1 MQGNEDGHLTDFE
14 RFGRVTSSVAAAIL
28 GHDTRSQKWAWRV
41 ITGREPYR
49 APTYDMARGIEHEQD
64 AVVSLEIDLG
74 VLTEP
79 GGFVPHPVLDW
90 LGASPDA
97 TVIVGSLRIPV
108 EAKCPRKLHVHV
120 PLKYFH
126 QIQVQLECLDA
137 PYGYFVSWVED
148 SDAQFVVKVERSEE
162 WRRLFLPELERFYN
176 EYVVTDIEPP
186 KAKRGS
192 KLNGDSTWD
201 MALAAA
207 AEAANKNTTTT
218 TPSPSGTTT
227 SDETIT
233 TPATEEVPKSMASST
248 GRRRGRPS
256 KKTGADA
263 STSG

>member
-1 MQGNEDGHLTDFE
+1 MEGNEDGHLTDFE
-14 RFGRVTSSVAAAIL
+14 RFGRITSSVAAAVL
-28 GHDTRSQKWAWRV
+28 GHDTRSAKWAWRV

-49 APTYDMARGIEHEQD
+49 APSYDMQRGIEHEAD
-64 AVVSLEIDLG
+64 AIASLEIDLG
-74 VLTEP
+74 TLTEE
-79 GGFVPHPVLDW
+79 GGFYPHPIFDW

-97 TVIVGSLRIPV
+97 IIVGECRYPV
-108 EAKCPRKLHVHV
+108 EAKCPRALHSYV

-192 KLNGDSTWD
+192 KINGDSTWD

-207 AEAANKNTTTT
+207 VAAKNTTTT
-218 TPSPSGTTT
+218 TLSQSGPTTT
-227 SDETIT
+227 QEATT
-233 TPATEEVPKSMASST
+233 TPPSEEQPKSMESNT

-256 KKTGADA
+256 KKTVADE
-263 STSG
+263 STSS